1 MEVNNLIDFKK
12 QIKQIKSPILI
23 SGQEY
28 SLINTSIEEIYNQIS
43 EFKEM
48 NINIF
53 DADNIDFDTIYNACE
68 TSPFI
73 SPLKIVHV
81 KNFHL
86 AINNTLFIN
95 NLSKYIN
102 NIPQYTILLLT
113 TNQDI
118 DKNNNLIKTIKATG
132 LIAEY
137 KKLKGID
144 LHSYVNNYIK
154 ERNKNITKSNLTF
167 LISEI
172 GSSSESIDLELEKL
186 ISYLGDKQNIEKEDI
201 ETIIH
206 KSIENNVFKM
216 NDLIL
221 KKDIDNAIL
230 IYKNMIFQG
239 EDELK
244 ILSMIYRN
252 YKILYLL
259 KSYVEENMSYEEVV
273 KKYNLRDF
281 ALKNYLRVVKVIS
294 IEEIEYGL
302 KKCFNCDVN
311 IKQGEIPSSTAVE
324 NLIIELCA

>member
-12 QIKQIKSPILI
+12 HVKNIKSPILI

-28 SLINTSIEEIYNQIS
+28 SLINLSIEEIYNQVN

-53 DADNIDFDTIYNACE
+53 DGDNLDFDTIYNACE

-73 SPLKIVHV
+73 SNLKIVHI

-86 AINNTLFIN
+86 AFNNTTLIN
-95 NLSKYIN
+95 NLTKYIN
-102 NIPQYTILLLT
+102 NIPSYTILLLT
-113 TNQDI
+113 TNQEI
-118 DKNNNLIKTIKATG
+118 EKNNNFIRTIRATG

-137 KKLKGID
+137 KKLKGTD
-144 LHSYVNNYIK
+144 FQNYVYNYLK
-154 ERNKNITKSNLTF
+154 ERNKNITKANLTY

-172 GSSSESIDLELEKL
+172 GSSSENIDFELEKL
-186 ISYLGDKQNIEKEDI
+186 ISYLGNKDNIEKDDI
-201 ETIIH
+201 ENIIH
-206 KSIENNVFKM
+206 KSIESNVFKM

-244 ILSMIYRN
+244 ILAMIFRN

-259 KSYVEENMSYEEVV
+259 KSYIEANMPYDDVV

-281 ALKNYLRVVKVIS
+281 ALKNYIRVVKVIS

-302 KKCFNCDVN
+302 KKCFNCDVS
-311 IKQGEIPSSTAVE
+311 IKLGEIPSSIAIE